1 MTARSRNAQETRAE
15 LLAAARARFAADGFE
30 RTTLRA
36 VAADVGIDPALVI
49 RYFGNKQELFAAA
62 AEFTLDLPDLSDVEP
77 DELAEALLPRFL
89 AVWEDD
95 GQFLALLRAAMTSP
109 AAADKMREVFAEQ
122 GFGAPVAEIAQRA
135 GVGVASI
142 YRRWPS
148 KTELAEQVRI
158 SCLSRIVAE
167 ARAAV
172 AEEADPW
179 RAFTRFLFR
188 CLGEGSG
195 VGTVLP
201 PDGPEIARS
210 AEYHRVRQEMADSVS
225 ELVRAAHQ
233 AGELRPEITAADVVL
248 LFKHLNPALPIA
260 EPRRAEL
267 RARYLAVFVEG
278 LRADRPAELPGPAPD
293 WAEVHAMSRTG
304 PA

>member
-1 MTARSRNAQETRAE
+1 MSTAQRSAGYADRVVE
-15 LLAAARARFAADGFE
+15 AA
-30 RTTLRA
+30 
-36 VAADVGIDPALVI
+36 
-49 RYFGNKQELFAAA
+49 
-62 AEFTLDLPDLSDVEP
+62 
-77 DELAEALLPRFL
+77 
-89 AVWEDD
+89 
-95 GQFLALLRAAMTSP
+95 
-109 AAADKMREVFAEQ
+109 REVFAEQ

-158 SCLSRIVAE
+158 SCLSRIAAE
-167 ARAAV
+167 AGAAA

-188 CLGEGSG
+188 CLDEGSG

-201 PDGPEIARS
+201 PDGPETARS

-225 ELVRAAHQ
+225 ALVRAAHE
-233 AGELRPEITAADVVL
+233 AGELRPEITPADVVL
-248 LFKHLNPALPIA
+248 LFKHLNPALPTA

-267 RARYLAVFVEG
+267 RARYLAVFVAG
-278 LRADRPAELPGPAPD
+278 LRSGGPAELPGPAPD
-293 WAEVHAMSRTG
+293 WAEVHAMSRTA